1 MVTWWRT
8 RPPADPLKT
17 AYEYFCRRI
26 AALGVEREPWEGP
39 AGFAERAAAL
49 LPAES
54 DPDPLSGPDPE
65 PLSDPDPLSEPD
77 EPESDF
83 GVAGIVDSLEPED
96 EPPERLSVL

>member
-1 MVTWWRT
+1 ME
-8 RPPADPLKT
+8 PL
-17 AYEYFCRRI
+17 EPDEEVEEE
-26 AALGVEREPWEGP
+26 AAGVV
-39 AGFAERAAAL
+39 AAAL

-83 GVAGIVDSLEPED
+83 GEAGIVDSLEPED